1 MDNRYFHYK
10 CPPLMHDGR
19 FITNYIKNST
29 FEQFI
34 RNVNQIDSAQE
45 YKQFLQQNG
54 DTIINRERA
63 YNESINTCPVNG
75 KCVPINDNNWNGHNG
90 NNIIKKRC
98 GCGR

>member
-1 MDNRYFHYK
+1 MDNRYFNYK
-10 CPPLMHDGR
+10 CPPLMQDGR

-34 RNVNQIDSAQE
+34 RNVNQIESAQE

-63 YNESINTCPVNG
+63 YLDSINSCGVHG
-75 KCVPINDNNWNGHNG
+75 KCVPMSG
-90 NNIIKKRC
+90 NAKIAGKSC
-98 GCGR
+98 GCACKRN

>member
-1 MDNRYFHYK
+1 MDNRYFNYK
-10 CPPLMHDGR
+10 CPPLMQDGR

-45 YKQFLQQNG
+45 YKQFLQQHG

-63 YNESINTCPVNG
+63 YLNSINTCDVHG
-75 KCVPINDNNWNGHNG
+75 KCVPINGSANVAG
-90 NNIIKKRC
+90 KSC
-98 GCGR
+98 GCACKRN

>member
-10 CPPLMHDGR
+10 CPPLMQDAR
-19 FITNYIKNST
+19 FITNYTKNST

-34 RNVNQIDSAQE
+34 RNVNQIESAQE

-63 YNESINTCPVNG
+63 YLESINTCAVHG
-75 KCVPINDNNWNGHNG
+75 KCVPIAGG
-90 NNIIKKRC
+90 VKVAGSAC
-98 GCGR
+98 GCACKR

>member
-1 MDNRYFHYK
+1 MDNRYFNYK
-10 CPPLMHDGR
+10 CPPLMQDAR
-19 FITNYIKNST
+19 FITNYTKSST

-63 YNESINTCPVNG
+63 YLESINTCAVHG
-75 KCVPINDNNWNGHNG
+75 KCVPINGSSKIAG
-90 NNIIKKRC
+90 ASC
-98 GCGR
+98 GCACKR